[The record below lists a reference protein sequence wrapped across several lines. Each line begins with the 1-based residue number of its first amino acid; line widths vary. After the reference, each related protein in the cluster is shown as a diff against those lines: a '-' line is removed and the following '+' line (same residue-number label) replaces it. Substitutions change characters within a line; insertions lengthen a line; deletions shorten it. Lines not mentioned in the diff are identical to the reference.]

1 MLSPDVGH
9 KQMRKWLLGYVDFIF
24 HAEVAASGHQ
34 LRLRPTATIHAG
46 GRVPRGVEL
55 PATIPLEADAWRGVL
70 EKVA

>member
-1 MLSPDVGH
+1 
-9 KQMRKWLLGYVDFIF
+9 VDFIF